1 MIRTILLLLIILMSA
16 CNAGKKSE
24 HKSGTITIFHAGS
37 LAYPFREIIKEFNTE
52 YPDIEV
58 LTESSGS
65 IAGARKI
72 TDLNRICDIYATA
85 DYKVIEELLYP
96 EHASWY
102 IAYARSELSVVY
114 SDKSIY
120 SDRINAGNWF
130 EILQQPEVRFGRSD
144 PNSDPCGYRTLLM
157 WQLAEEYYNIEG
169 FYQRMLEKDTRFIRP
184 KEVDLLALLETNTID
199 YIFLYRSVA
208 EQHGLK
214 YVILPDSINLGNP
227 ELGTHYK
234 HVNVELRGASPSEK
248 IVMYGEPMIYAVTI
262 PSAAPNP
269 EIAETFLAFLLNP
282 EKGLEIMKKNGQP
295 PVQPL
300 KIDNLPEIPENL
312 KVLISKAS
320 ENINN

>member
-1 MIRTILLLLIILMSA
+1 MSA
-16 CNAGKKSE
+16 CDTGKKSE
-24 HKSGTITIFHAGS
+24 HQLGTITIFHAGS

-102 IAYARSELSVVY
+102 IAYARGELSIVY
-114 SDKSIY
+114 SEKSIY
-120 SDRINAGNWF
+120 SDRINASNWF
-130 EILQQPEVRFGRSD
+130 EILQQSEVRFGRSD

-157 WQLAEEYYNIEG
+157 WQLAEEYYNTER

-227 ELGTHYK
+227 VLGTHYK
-234 HVNVELRGASPSEK
+234 HVNVELRGASPVET

-282 EKGLEIMKKNGQP
+282 EKGLEIMKRNGQP
-295 PVQPL
+295 PVMPL

-312 KVLISKAS
+312 KDLISKAS
-320 ENINN
+320 ENISN